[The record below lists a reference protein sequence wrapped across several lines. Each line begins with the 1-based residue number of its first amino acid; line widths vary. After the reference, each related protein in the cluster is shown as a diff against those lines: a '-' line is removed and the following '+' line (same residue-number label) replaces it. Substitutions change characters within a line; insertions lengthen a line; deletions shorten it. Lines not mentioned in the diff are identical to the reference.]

1 MVAFE
6 HLSARVAIGP
16 MHACEIIERTR
27 AHPWFETLEF
37 CEQECDIGV
46 HGESLAVTPPY
57 FVAGF
62 ETHQLQLGKMSRSQ
76 RFLQHV
82 GHHDERRTEIEAIL
96 AAAPRLRPPAGTIGR
111 LHHTHR
117 DTGAREMERG
127 TQPRKTRADDQGG
140 LHAERSEARAMPI
153 LESLHVAAGVLW
165 LGNFVVTGIWA
176 TRAFRSGDERLRRF
190 AVREILFTDIIF
202 TLIFG
207 SAVITSG
214 LALAARLGID
224 PWQTLW
230 TRDALAIAIA
240 SGVLWLAVLVPIE
253 IHMERRARA
262 GESAALTRPFLAWS
276 IVGWTVTLALFSII
290 YFMLAKPV

>member
-1 MVAFE
+1 M
-6 HLSARVAIGP
+6 P
-16 MHACEIIERTR
+16 M
-27 AHPWFETLEF
+27 
-37 CEQECDIGV
+37 
-46 HGESLAVTPPY
+46 
-57 FVAGF
+57 
-62 ETHQLQLGKMSRSQ
+62 
-76 RFLQHV
+76 
-82 GHHDERRTEIEAIL
+82 
-96 AAAPRLRPPAGTIGR
+96 
-111 LHHTHR
+111 
-117 DTGAREMERG
+117 
-127 TQPRKTRADDQGG
+127 
-140 LHAERSEARAMPI
+140 

-207 SAVITSG
+207 SAVIISG

-240 SGVLWLAVLVPIE
+240 SGVLWFAVLVPLE

-262 GESAALTRPFLAWS
+262 DDDAALTRPFLAWS
-276 IVGWTVTLALFSII
+276 ILGWTVTLALFSII
-290 YFMLAKPV
+290 YLMLAKPV